1 MTRITL
7 IIAES
12 SLEIIPKEIRN
23 DRIIKTFC
31 KKETKHPE
39 QTLLDQSY
47 HHRAILKLNQPG
59 KRGRPDIVH
68 FSLLET
74 TSIPL
79 YFKDQLDIY
88 IHTIDDKVIWVG
100 KNVRLPKIYE
110 RFIGLIEQLYVK
122 KSIVY
127 QEKEL
132 LRLSESSLEKLLN
145 EIKPSI
151 VIGLSR
157 IGKQSGY
164 EAVSKY
170 GLKYERPVFV
180 VGGFARGHFS
190 ERNRELMTN
199 VFSISEYS
207 LEAHVVVS
215 RILYETEKL
224 LDIS

>member
-12 SLEIIPKEIRN
+12 SLEIIPEEVRSEK
-23 DRIIKTFC
+23 IIKMFC
-31 KKETKHPE
+31 KRKAKPPE

-47 HHRAILKLNQPG
+47 HHKAILKLNQPE

-68 FSLLET
+68 FSLLEA

-79 YFKDQLDIY
+79 YFRDQLDVY
-88 IHTIDDKVIWVG
+88 LHTIDDKVIWIG
-100 KNVRLPKIYE
+100 KNVRLPKVYE

-122 KSIVY
+122 KSISY
-127 QEKEL
+127 QGKEL
-132 LRLSESSLEKLLN
+132 LRLSKGSLEKLLN
-145 EIKPSI
+145 EVKPST

-157 IGKQSGY
+157 IGKHSGF
-164 EAVSKY
+164 EAVSEY
-170 GLKYERPVFV
+170 ALKYERPVFV

-190 ERNRELMTN
+190 ERNLELMNN
-199 VFSISEYS
+199 VFSVSEYG

-224 LDIS
+224 LNI